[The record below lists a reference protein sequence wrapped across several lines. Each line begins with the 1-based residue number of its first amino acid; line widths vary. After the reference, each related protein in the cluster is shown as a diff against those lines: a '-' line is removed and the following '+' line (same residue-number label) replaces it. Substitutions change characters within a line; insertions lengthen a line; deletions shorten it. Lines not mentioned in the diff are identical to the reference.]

1 MGAENI
7 VQAGIEINSPDGK
20 KRIFKLGM
28 HASAWLAEKHGTI
41 KKVYSKLSGEIG
53 NDGKPI
59 DKGEEGDMTECQINA
74 LVDIAYAGFI
84 RDAEENG
91 ETFTRNDAMKLLD
104 DIGIAEFFAI
114 ISGGLKKSMPDV
126 EPDPTAGS
134 ATK

>member
-7 VQAGIEINSPDGK
+7 IQAGIEVSSPDGK

-41 KKVYSKLSGEIG
+41 KKVYAKLSGEIG
-53 NDGKPI
+53 NDGTPI
-59 DKGEEGDMTECQINA
+59 EKSTDGDMTECQINA

-84 RDAEENG
+84 RDAEKNG
-91 ETFTRNDAMKLLD
+91 ETFTRNDAMNLLD
-104 DIGIAEFFAI
+104 DIGITEFFAI
-114 ISGGLKKSMPDV
+114 VSGGLKKSMPDV
-126 EPDPTAGS
+126 VPDPIAGS

>member
-7 VQAGIEINSPDGK
+7 IQAGIEVSSPDGK

-28 HASAWLAEKHGTI
+28 YASAWLAEKHGTI
-41 KKVYSKLSGEIG
+41 KKVYAKLSGEIG

-59 DKGEEGDMTECQINA
+59 DKGEEGDMTECQIKA

-91 ETFTRNDAMKLLD
+91 ETFTRKDAMKLLD
-104 DIGIAEFFAI
+104 DIGITEFFAI

-126 EPDPTAGS
+126 EPDPIAGS

>member
-7 VQAGIEINSPDGK
+7 IQAGIEVSSPDGK

-41 KKVYSKLSGEIG
+41 KKVYAKLSGEIG
-53 NDGKPI
+53 NDGTPI
-59 DKGEEGDMTECQINA
+59 EKSTDGDMTECQINA
-74 LVDIAYAGFI
+74 LIDIAYAGFI
-84 RDAEENG
+84 RYAEKNG
-91 ETFTRNDAMKLLD
+91 ETFTRNDAMNLLD
-104 DIGIAEFFAI
+104 DIGITEFFEI